1 MKRVPAHLIPLIEL
15 LRPRQWVKNAFV
27 LVGLVFGH
35 AWRDPAMVAAA
46 LWSTAAFCLA
56 SGAVYAF
63 NDARD
68 AEQDR
73 GHPDKRGRP
82 VARGAVSP
90 AQAIAFSAL
99 TAAASLALA
108 AWVGWK
114 VAAILAAYLAL
125 SVAYTLRLKHVPVLD
140 VVAIAAGFMLRLL
153 AGTLGIGIEPSGWLI
168 ACGFLLTLF
177 LGFAKRRAEIA
188 RLAEDA
194 GRHRAVLEAY
204 GIGFLDK
211 AVTLCAAGMVAAYGW
226 YTLAADTALLHG
238 TGSLALTLPWVLLG
252 TLRYLYRLRL
262 RGGGGDPAEELLR
275 DPLLAASVAGWIAT
289 VLWLIG

>member
-1 MKRVPAHLIPLIEL
+1 MTRLLARIEL

-35 AWRDPAMVAAA
+35 AWRDPAMVEAA
-46 LWSTAAFCLA
+46 LFATLAFCLA
-56 SGAVYAF
+56 SGAIYAL

-68 AEQDR
+68 VGQDR
-73 GHPDKRGRP
+73 EHPDKRSRP
-82 VARGAVSP
+82 VARGSVSP
-90 AQAIAFSAL
+90 AEAIAIAGCV
-99 TAAASLALA
+99 AAASLALA
-108 AWVGWK
+108 IWVGWR
-114 VAAILAAYLAL
+114 AAGIIAAYLAL
-125 SVAYTLRLKHVPVLD
+125 SAAYSMGLKRVPVLD
-140 VVAIAAGFMLRLL
+140 VVIIAAGFMLRLL
-153 AGTLGIGIEPSGWLI
+153 AGTFGIGIAPSNWLL

-177 LGFAKRRAEIA
+177 LGFAKRRAEIV

-194 GRHRAVLEAY
+194 GRHRAVLEHY
-204 GIGFLDK
+204 TVGFLDK
-211 AVTLCAAGMVAAYGW
+211 ATLLCAAGMTIAYAAY
-226 YTLAADTALLHG
+226 TLSADTALLHG

-275 DPLLAASVAGWIAT
+275 DPLLAAAVAGWIAT